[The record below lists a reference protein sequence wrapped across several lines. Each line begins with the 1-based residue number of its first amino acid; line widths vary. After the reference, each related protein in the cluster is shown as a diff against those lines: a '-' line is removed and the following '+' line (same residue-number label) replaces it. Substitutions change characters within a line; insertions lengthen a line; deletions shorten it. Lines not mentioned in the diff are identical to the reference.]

1 MPASTFKCPTQCCAS
16 SRTVLTVRNSSVS
29 VKNSYDLI
37 GTVTVDLPNIDID
50 SATIARRPGIGWEL
64 NEKYGSWDVA
74 ILVQLSGM
82 KTGKLSLL

>member
-1 MPASTFKCPTQCCAS
+1 M
-16 SRTVLTVRNSSVS
+16 
-29 VKNSYDLI
+29 
-37 GTVTVDLPNIDID
+37 GTVTIDLPNIDID